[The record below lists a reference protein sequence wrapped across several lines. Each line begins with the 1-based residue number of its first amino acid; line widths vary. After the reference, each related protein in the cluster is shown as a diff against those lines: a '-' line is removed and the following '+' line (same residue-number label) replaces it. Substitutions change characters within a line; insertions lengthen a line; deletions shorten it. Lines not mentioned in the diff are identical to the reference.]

1 MPNPKPRRTPADT
14 TRLKREIAQAD
25 SAFRAHGRAAVRSDN
40 AAVMRTLDKA
50 AREAFATGTAK
61 SDTLNRIRKG
71 APMPSA
77 GHKSFA
83 ENTQGFDG
91 AALGER
97 PPTMTIPRGNPAR
110 DSIPSATGRPALA
123 QTADGTANLGATTV
137 TKQAE
142 TRSVPAGS
150 RGPTAPQHFNDAGV

>member
-1 MPNPKPRRTPADT
+1 MSRQKPPRQRTPADT
-14 TRLKREIAQAD
+14 TRLKREIAKAD
-25 SAFRAHGRAAVRSDN
+25 SATRALSRDQANFAPSAALHGLQRDLHRTAN
-40 AAVMRTLDKA
+40 AKQ
-50 AREAFATGTAK
+50 
-61 SDTLNRIRKG
+61 DTLNRIRKG

-97 PPTMTIPRGNPAR
+97 PPTMSIPRGNPAR

-123 QTADGTANLGATTV
+123 QQTDGTDSPRVTTQ

-142 TRSVPAGS
+142 TRSVPAGK
-150 RGPTAPQHFNDAGV
+150 RGPTLPQSFNDGTV